1 MTQPLFNSLTTQ
13 KHSLA
18 LHPERS
24 LVATGQ
30 VGKDPYV
37 CVWDTFTAQT
47 VSLLRDG
54 HTHGI
59 ACLAFSADGQRLAS
73 VGLDAKN
80 TVCIWEWKRG
90 KILAT
95 ATGHSDR
102 IFDICWDPFQQSRL
116 VSCGVKHIKVTQKS
130 SFCARL
136 QKCGAGFNC
145 EGLGSSSGAVVAVA
159 VRVDAAGAS
168 GGDVVEHHRSRAAP
182 VRVSPDNGTRSC
194 SARPAA
200 RQPQIQEAKSS
211 GEEPGGKRGGGQ
223 GVEEESLSVIC
234 L

>member
-1 MTQPLFNSLTTQ
+1 MVVPGNLTA
-13 KHSLA
+13 SPGVPA
-18 LHPERS
+18 S
-24 LVATGQ
+24 
-30 VGKDPYV
+30 D
-37 CVWDTFTAQT
+37 
-47 VSLLRDG
+47 
-54 HTHGI
+54 
-59 ACLAFSADGQRLAS
+59 S
-73 VGLDAKN
+73 VGAAVDCN
-80 TVCIWEWKRG
+80 
-90 KILAT
+90 IL
-95 ATGHSDR
+95 
-102 IFDICWDPFQQSRL
+102 FFL
-116 VSCGVKHIKVTQKS
+116 IKPVRTS
-130 SFCARL
+130 LGMLS
-136 QKCGAGFNC
+136 GAGFYC

-194 SARPAA
+194 SSRPAA